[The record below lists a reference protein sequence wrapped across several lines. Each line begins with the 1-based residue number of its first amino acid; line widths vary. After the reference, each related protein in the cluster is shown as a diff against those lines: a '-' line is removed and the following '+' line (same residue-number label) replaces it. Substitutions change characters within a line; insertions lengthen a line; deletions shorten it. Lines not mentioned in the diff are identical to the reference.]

1 MSFRYEDYSYKY
13 SRSSHRSGSRKKL
26 RRSRDG
32 IIWGVCKG
40 LADWLEIPAGFVRV
54 LFLILLMATGFFPLG
69 LAYILAAIFIPM
81 EDEPDEWF

>member
-1 MSFRYEDYSYKY
+1 MSYKYNDYSYRY
-13 SRSSHRSGSRKKL
+13 RSSKSRKKL

-54 LFLILLMATGFFPLG
+54 LYLVLLMITGFFPLG
-69 LAYILAAIFIPM
+69 LAYILAAIFIPLE
-81 EDEPDEWF
+81 EDSEWF